1 MSMAGKLMI
10 VASFALV
17 AAACSSSEATTTTT
31 QPVTSTT
38 AATTTTGLVT
48 TTTAVEQTTTTT
60 TGGEDTTT
68 TTAAVEAAEISAT
81 SAIGLLQ
88 PYSPGGG
95 DLFPP
100 ASVEAHWYQW
110 EGLYVVLY
118 RGFDA
123 AAGREICAGNSV
135 LIEGPG
141 FSSVTKSP
149 YLSGADEIC
158 IDADKILEPPDGVQ
172 ACGSLLYYLTEI
184 PIDADGTL
192 FGTLEIGLGDGEW
205 DGQTSQAVS
214 DPAVPEF
221 RPGLAAYQLPPSDAD
236 DLGTIICGG

>member
-1 MSMAGKLMI
+1 
-10 VASFALV
+10 
-17 AAACSSSEATTTTT
+17 
-31 QPVTSTT
+31 
-38 AATTTTGLVT
+38 
-48 TTTAVEQTTTTT
+48 
-60 TGGEDTTT
+60 
-68 TTAAVEAAEISAT
+68 VEAAEIAAT
-81 SAIGLLQ
+81 SVIGVLQ

-110 EGLYVVLY
+110 DGLYVVLY

-135 LIEGPG
+135 LIEGAD
-141 FSSVTKSP
+141 FNNRTNSP
-149 YLSGADEIC
+149 YLSAADEIC
-158 IDADKILEPPDGVQ
+158 FDADKVLEPPDGVQ

-192 FGTLEIGLGDGEW
+192 FGTLEIGLGDGEG

-221 RPGLAAYQLPPSDAD
+221 RPGLAAYQLPPSDID